1 MLLSYK
7 DTKQNTLIN
16 ESEDIKMKKVT
27 VDVNGITYKF
37 ATREKAE
44 AFFYSVEAKFNKRD
58 RYVILL
64 KDYNTFEMLEFRNK
78 M

>member
-1 MLLSYK
+1 
-7 DTKQNTLIN
+7 
-16 ESEDIKMKKVT
+16 MKKVT

-37 ATREKAE
+37 RTRAKAE
-44 AFFYSVEAKFNKRD
+44 EFFYSVEAKFNKRD

-64 KDYNTFEMLEFRNK
+64 KDYNTLEMLEFRNR